1 MKPIQL
7 TCYYSSQIIPILVDT
22 TKAFISY
29 IYSIFLTNI
38 YMTKNTLLQN
48 YDRPNSV
55 LYLVD
60 EILCNVMK
68 NVFVFVFYKILFK
81 TAPY

>member
-68 NVFVFVFYKILFK
+68 NVFVFVLYKIHFK
-81 TAPY
+81 IAPY